1 MLVLSRKTTQQLQ
14 IGESIVIT
22 VLKVRGKAVQ
32 IGIEAPREMKVLR
45 SELPFERAA
54 LEPVGH

>member
-1 MLVLSRKTTQQLQ
+1 MLVLSRKTTQQIH
-14 IGESIVIT
+14 IGETIVIT

-32 IGIEAPREMKVLR
+32 IGIDAPREMKVLR
-45 SELPFERAA
+45 SELPVERLV